1 MTKWLRRIAA
11 LTVAAMA
18 VVALA
23 LASLRSPYQGFEG
36 ETFVRLDRGE
46 GTGALARSLRQ
57 AGVIRY
63 QWQFWLTRAL
73 HSSARLQAGEYRFAQ
88 AATVNAIFSR
98 IARGDV
104 FYVELKVPEGSNVFD
119 IQRLLEALG
128 TISVEEFG
136 RAVADTSS
144 IRDLDPQARSL
155 EGYLFPATY
164 RISHSTTPADLC
176 QMMTAQFRRQWKKLS
191 TAGADVHSVVTLAS
205 LVEKETGVPGERPLV
220 ASVFVNRLMRGMNLE
235 CDPTTIY
242 AALLENRYEGV
253 IHKSDL
259 ESHNAY
265 NTYQNSGLPP
275 GPITNPGADA
285 LSAALHPAETNYL
298 YFVAK
303 ASGEGHQFSSTLA
316 AHQKAV
322 ESYRHGSKATKSPR
336 KAA

>member
-1 MTKWLRRIAA
+1 MRKWLGRIAA
-11 LTVAAMA
+11 LTVAVMA

-46 GTGALARSLRQ
+46 GTGGLAQSLQQ

-63 QWQFWLTRAL
+63 QWQFWLARATEP
-73 HSSARLQAGEYRFAQ
+73 SARLQAGEYRFTQ
-88 AATVNAIFSR
+88 AASVNTIFSR

-104 FYVELKVPEGSNVFD
+104 FYVELKIPEGSNIFD
-119 IQRLLEALG
+119 IQRLLEASG
-128 TISVEEFG
+128 IISAQDFG
-136 RAVADTSS
+136 RAAADPTL
-144 IRDLDPQARSL
+144 IRDLDPQTRSL

-164 RISHSTTPADLC
+164 RISHSTTATDLC
-176 QMMTAQFRRQWKKLS
+176 QMMTTQFRRQWKKLS
-191 TAGADVHSVVTLAS
+191 TEGQDVHRAVTLAS
-205 LVEKETGVPGERPLV
+205 LVEKETGISEERPIV
-220 ASVFVNRLMRGMNLE
+220 ASVFVNRLMKGMNLE

-242 AALLENRYEGV
+242 AALLENRYQGV

-259 ESHNAY
+259 ESRNAY

-275 GPITNPGADA
+275 GPITNPGGDA
-285 LSAALHPAETNYL
+285 LMAALHPAETNYL

-322 ESYRHGSKATKSPR
+322 KSYRHGSKAAKSPR